1 MRQRLW
7 HNGMVRRLFLALVI
21 VGGALGCSGPYAGK
35 PSPLV
40 RPVKKK
46 RPQAAAAT
54 FDDQCK
60 TDFFADASRVKP
72 RTRDAD
78 QLVVQG
84 NRILTSGDDET
95 ATMLDALG
103 KFRSALAAD
112 PYQAEATFKMAVV
125 YAQLR
130 KKGCAVALLKRL
142 AELERHPDF
151 ERQATLMIQAAQGE
165 SSFDAFRD
173 EANAAVGR

>member
-1 MRQRLW
+1 MAWRLW
-7 HNGMVRRLFLALVI
+7 HTIAVRRLLLVVITLGGLAS
-21 VGGALGCSGPYAGK
+21 CSGPYAAG

-46 RPQAAAAT
+46 RPPAASAT
-54 FDDQCK
+54 YDDQCK

-72 RTRDAD
+72 RPRDAD

-84 NRILTSGDDET
+84 NRILTSGDDEA
-95 ATMLDALG
+95 ATMLDALS
-103 KFRSALAAD
+103 KFRGALAAD

-151 ERQATLMIQAAQGE
+151 ERQAALMIQAAQGE
-165 SSFDAFRD
+165 SSFDGFRD